1 MFTANPEKQI
11 EVEKI
16 AAILR
21 QAPVG
26 GTVTYRQIEAALG
39 REFDRLALMK
49 ARQLVEKE
57 DGIRFGTV
65 RKVGVKKLDA
75 AAAIGIGAEARQ
87 RIRRI
92 AGHQCARLT
101 GLKYNDI
108 TADGQRR
115 LDVERSLLGAI
126 SAAAANK
133 STAKVEPAIT
143 TGPEVAN
150 RVFQLLQK

>member
-1 MFTANPEKQI
+1 MFASNPEKQI

-16 AAILR
+16 AALLR

-26 GTVTYRQIEAALG
+26 STVTYQQIDSALG
-39 REFDRLALMK
+39 TEFDRLALVK

-75 AAAIGIGAEARQ
+75 TAAIGIGADARQ

-92 AGHQCARLT
+92 AVRQSARLT

-108 TADGQRR
+108 TADAQRR

-126 SAAAANK
+126 SAAASNK
-133 STAKVEPAIT
+133 STAKVEAAAT

-150 RVFQLLQK
+150 RVFQLLQE